1 MLKSPTD
8 GLDTLTQPFAYRSSP
23 TVRSRFLTRRGG
35 SILSIMRVDSYLHL
49 PTSENANNL
58 SHGDS
63 RTLVKATAS
72 FDSARS
78 ALRRTD

>member
-1 MLKSPTD
+1 MLKSSTD
-8 GLDTLTQPFAYRSSP
+8 GLATLTQSFAYRSSAI
-23 TVRSRFLTRRGG
+23 VRSRLLTRRGG
-35 SILSIMRVDSYLHL
+35 LTLSIMRVDSYLHL
-49 PTSENANNL
+49 PTSENTNNL

-63 RTLVKATAS
+63 RTPVKATAS